1 MEWYA
6 LDSWIVLTGALCAI
20 ACALP
25 GTFLVLRNMSM
36 MGDAISHAVL
46 PGLAIAF
53 LLSGSRSSIWMF
65 VGAAVVGL
73 ITALATQWI
82 SHWGKVD
89 RNASMGIVF
98 TTLFAL
104 GLLIIVQAA
113 DHVDLD
119 PNCVLYG
126 ALELTPLDVVA
137 EWTWFGLLIE
147 LPRAA
152 LVLAVVASINLL
164 IICVFYKEMK
174 VAAFDPDLSEA
185 QGFRAGWMHYL
196 LMAQVAVTTVAAFEA
211 VGSIIVVAMLI
222 VPPATALLL
231 SKRLGMVLFL
241 SATLGA
247 AAALMGHLA
256 AIHFPPLLGFNG
268 TSTAGM
274 MALATGFL
282 FVLAWLK
289 HLMFN

>member
-1 MEWYA
+1 MDWYA
-6 LDSWIVLTGALCAI
+6 LDTWIVLTGALCAI

-53 LLSGSRSSIWMF
+53 LVSGSRSSIWMF
-65 VGAAVVGL
+65 VGAAIVGL

-126 ALELTPLDVVA
+126 SLELTPLDVVA
-137 EWTWFGLLIE
+137 EWTVFGVLIE
-147 LPRAA
+147 LPRSA
-152 LVLAVVASINLL
+152 LVLGIVATINVLL
-164 IICVFYKEMK
+164 LCVFYKEMK
-174 VAAFDPDLSEA
+174 VAAFDPHLSEA
-185 QGFRAGWMHYL
+185 QGLHAGWMHYL
-196 LMAQVAVTTVAAFEA
+196 LMVQVAITTVAAFEA

-241 SATLGA
+241 SAALGA
-247 AAALMGHLA
+247 AAALIGHIA
-256 AIHFPPLLGFNG
+256 AIHIPPLLGFNG

-274 MALATGFL
+274 MALTTGVI

-289 HLMFN
+289 HLKLG